1 MEIKEIQNIYATHPN
16 LKALSAKLNDS
27 SVNTLFLAGLHASA
41 ASAFFSSYLKNTPQ
55 TLVFVLNDLEEAG
68 YFYHDLVQINGEETY
83 FFSRLPIV
91 VPLNTDKKM
100 QLMKSYVLRC
110 LVAFRRKSNY
120 VL

>member
-55 TLVFVLNDLEEAG
+55 TLVFVLNDLEEARSEERRVG
-68 YFYHDLVQINGEETY
+68 KECRSRWSPYH
-83 FFSRLPIV
+83 
-91 VPLNTDKKM
+91 
-100 QLMKSYVLRC
+100 
-110 LVAFRRKSNY
+110 
-120 VL
+120 